1 MTTFTIDRFSA
12 KNDRII
18 SGKVIQA
25 TNLRQAI
32 ALAVSWVSKLRAKD
46 INLRLINHD
55 NNRRTWVMIDNNH
68 NYVGQ
73 HIIWCYFH
81 DYEDKEQTLTFKI

>member
-12 KNDRII
+12 KNNRII
-18 SGKVIQA
+18 SGKVVEAIDI
-25 TNLRQAI
+25 RQAI
-32 ALAVSWVSKLRAKD
+32 ALAVIWVANLRAKD

-55 NNRRTWVMIDNNH
+55 NNRRTLVVIDNNH

-73 HIIWCYFH
+73 HVMWCYFH
-81 DYEDKEQTLTFKI
+81 DYNGKEQTLTFKI